1 MKLTLPSSKTRQYV
15 YGVVAVV
22 LSILVAYKLIAP
34 EDVPLWL
41 SLAGTI
47 LGVVTTG
54 TATVAT
60 KQQRASGVL
69 PD

>member
-1 MKLTLPSSKTRQYV
+1 MKLTLPSSKTRLYI
-15 YGVVAVV
+15 YSVVSVV
-22 LSILVAYKLIAP
+22 LTILVAYKLIAP

-41 SLAGTI
+41 SLAGTV

-60 KQQRASGVL
+60 AQQRANGTL
-69 PD
+69 TD